1 MGYSFIPAVVDP
13 TDFDQVLRHV
23 GKRCAP
29 LHRWRQLLRAVSP
42 RGWGA
47 VRAYAGDVMRLV
59 ADPRVLFT
67 AAKVLA
73 SGGPK
78 AAGPNGLRLEALAD
92 DELWRMCAVV
102 GRAIDRGT
110 YRPGEQRTTWVPKAS
125 GMGNRPIVV
134 SDVQDRV
141 VEKAAALILRPALD
155 VLFDPLSF
163 AYRPWRTREQAI
175 AVVEILTTT
184 GHPVWLGHDLKDAY
198 RHVPVSRLLEVVH
211 KLLPCP
217 RLRDFLGQVLPAQ
230 SKRVGGI
237 KQGGPLSPLMLE
249 VYLAHFLDRPLRK
262 AGHPVRM
269 VRYADDVLICAAD
282 VPSAERADEAV
293 RRLLHPTGLRVKA
306 SFANAVTDLR
316 TGAGD
321 WLGFRFRL
329 QDGEFRVGLADIAFL
344 KLERQLVRA
353 HGCPRPAARALQIL
367 EGWVGQLGPCR
378 GWEDAGA
385 VCRRVRTTAAGCGF
399 RETPSVGR
407 LEQLWAASA
416 GRWEQTRRA
425 VGRNDHYLIRG
436 PVTAPTPT
444 SVVW

>member
-1 MGYSFIPAVVDP
+1 MGYSFIPAVADP
-13 TDFDQVLRHV
+13 TDFDWVLRHA
-23 GKRCAP
+23 GKRCSP
-29 LHRWRQLLRAVSP
+29 LHRWRQLLRVVSP

-47 VRAYAGDVMRLV
+47 VRAYADDVMPLT

-78 AAGPNGLRLEALAD
+78 APGSNGLQLESLAD
-92 DELWRMCAVV
+92 DELWRMCAVLGLAV
-102 GRAIDRGT
+102 ERGA
-110 YRPGEQRTTWVPKAS
+110 YRPGGQRTVWVPKAS
-125 GMGNRPIVV
+125 GNGSRPIVI

-141 VEKAAALILRPALD
+141 TEKAASLVLRPALD

-175 AVVEILTTT
+175 AVAEIMATR
-184 GHPVWLGHDLKDAY
+184 GHPVWLAHDLRDAY
-198 RHVPVSRLLEVVH
+198 RRVPLSRLSEIVY

-217 RLRDFLGQVLPAQ
+217 HLREFLGRVLPAG

-249 VYLAHFLDRPLRK
+249 VYLNHVLDRPLRA
-262 AGHPVRM
+262 AGFAIHV
-269 VRYADDVLICAAD
+269 VRYADDVLICAPD
-282 VPSAERADEAV
+282 TVTAERADEEV
-293 RRLLHPTGLRVKA
+293 RRLLHGTGLQLKA
-306 SFANAVTDLR
+306 TFAAAVTDLR
-316 TGAGD
+316 TGAAD

-329 QDGEFRVGLADIAFL
+329 HGNEFRIQLADDCFKKFAHH
-344 KLERQLVRA
+344 LVQV
-353 HGCPRPAARALQIL
+353 HGGPRPAERAIQIV
-367 EGWVGQLGPCR
+367 EGWVIQLGPCSQ
-378 GWEDAGA
+378 WEDANA
-385 VCRRVRTTAAGCGF
+385 VCRRAQKTAAECGF

-407 LEQLWAASA
+407 VKQLWGASA
-416 GRWEQTRRA
+416 ARWEQTRKA
-425 VGRNDHYLIRG
+425 VGRNPLYLVTG